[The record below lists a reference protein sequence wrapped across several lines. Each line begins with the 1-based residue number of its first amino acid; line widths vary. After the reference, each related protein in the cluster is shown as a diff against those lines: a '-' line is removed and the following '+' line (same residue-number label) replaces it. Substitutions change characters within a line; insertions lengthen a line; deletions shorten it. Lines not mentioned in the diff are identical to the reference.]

1 MIWEWALDAPSKEE
15 SMTPNPMVAM
25 AAPAPDTRYA
35 PREMPRVGGR
45 NEGRSFEERL
55 NQAQAKSKPAST
67 SKGVAETK
75 PQDKPEVPAES
86 STESSPKGE
95 VSTEDMVAKT
105 PEEPAAAQ
113 AQPVIVPA
121 APVSELASVAVMTA
135 AIPAPQTPVAEVPE
149 EAVPTPAQAVVQG
162 AVAEG
167 AEAADP
173 ALTAAIVKA
182 LAPQG
187 KQDALTKTE
196 EATKSAEDAEEAE
209 AAEVAEPAKPA
220 VPVKPVAR
228 QAVPSSLDGLRA
240 EKGLM
245 SLRESLD
252 GAPRTEMT
260 PAPAKNESRPIPA
273 SLDEVTA
280 SVVEEAAPATA
291 SVKPWEI
298 AEPVRVAAEVSGPK
312 TESATIKAEPV
323 PVKEAIRQTFV
334 QVQKTPDRP
343 AELKLQ
349 LNPEHLGRMEVRV
362 QAHEGAV
369 SAVIRVEHAGVRDLV
384 ENQLA
389 ALRTSL
395 AEQGIKID
403 RLEVSVSQQGPRDQ
417 QAAAGFEFGRQAF
430 GQEGQPDPS
439 GQQNQGQTRHTGW
452 EAWAAGESEDPLVP
466 EAIAASGFD
475 AQA

>member
-1 MIWEWALDAPSKEE
+1 
-15 SMTPNPMVAM
+15 MTPNPMVAM
-25 AAPAPDTRYA
+25 PAPAPETRYA

-45 NEGRSFEERL
+45 SEGRSFEERL
-55 NQAQAKSKPAST
+55 NQAQAKSKPGST

-75 PQDKPEVPAES
+75 PQDKPEVAPES
-86 STESSPKGE
+86 PSESAPKGE
-95 VSTEDMVAKT
+95 AKTEEQVAKT
-105 PEEPAAAQ
+105 PEEPTAEQ
-113 AQPVIVPA
+113 AQPAPIPA

-135 AIPAPQTPVAEVPE
+135 AVPAPQAPVTEVPE
-149 EAVPTPAQAVVQG
+149 SAAPVAAAAAQQG
-162 AVAEG
+162 AIAEG
-167 AEAADP
+167 KEAADP
-173 ALTAAIVKA
+173 LLTTAIAKA
-182 LAPQG
+182 VAPQG
-187 KQDALTKTE
+187 KPEAIAKTG
-196 EATKSAEDAEEAE
+196 EAAKPAQDAEEAE
-209 AAEVAEPAKPA
+209 ATESTESTESTEPAKAA

-228 QAVPSSLDGLRA
+228 QAVPSTLDGLRA

-260 PAPAKNESRPIPA
+260 LAPAKNESRPLPV

-280 SVVEEAAPATA
+280 AVVDEAAPETD

-298 AEPVRVAAEVSGPK
+298 SQPVRVAAEVSGPK
-312 TESATIKAEPV
+312 SESAVIKAEPV
-323 PVKEAIRQTFV
+323 PVKEAIRQTFM

-403 RLEVSVSQQGPRDQ
+403 RLEVSVSQQGQRDQ

-430 GQEGQPDPS
+430 GREGQPDSS
-439 GQQNQGQTRHTGW
+439 GQQNQGHARQTGW
-452 EAWAAGESEDPLVP
+452 DAWSGSETEDLPHP
-466 EAIAASGFD
+466 EALAASGFD

>member
-1 MIWEWALDAPSKEE
+1 
-15 SMTPNPMVAM
+15 MTPNPMVAM
-25 AAPAPDTRYA
+25 PAPAPETRYA

-45 NEGRSFEERL
+45 TEGRSFEERL
-55 NQAQAKSKPAST
+55 NQAQAKSKPGST

-75 PQDKPEVPAES
+75 PQDRPEVAPES
-86 STESSPKGE
+86 SSESAPKGE
-95 VSTEDMVAKT
+95 AKTEEQVAKA
-105 PEEPAAAQ
+105 PEEPTAEQAQ
-113 AQPVIVPA
+113 AAPIPA

-135 AIPAPQTPVAEVPE
+135 AVPAPQAPVAEVPA
-149 EAVPTPAQAVVQG
+149 EAAPVVAAEVPQG

-167 AEAADP
+167 KEAADP
-173 ALTAAIVKA
+173 LLTTAIAKA
-182 LAPQG
+182 VAPQG
-187 KQDALTKTE
+187 KPEAIAKTG
-196 EATKSAEDAEEAE
+196 EAAKPAQDAEEAE
-209 AAEVAEPAKPA
+209 AAESTELTEPAKAA

-228 QAVPSSLDGLRA
+228 QAVQSTLDGLRA

-260 PAPAKNESRPIPA
+260 LAPAKNESRPLPV

-280 SVVEEAAPATA
+280 AVVDEAAPETD

-298 AEPVRVAAEVSGPK
+298 SQPVRVAAEVSGPK
-312 TESATIKAEPV
+312 SESAAIKAEPV
-323 PVKEAIRQTFV
+323 PVKEAIRQTFM

-362 QAHEGAV
+362 HAHEGAV

-403 RLEVSVSQQGPRDQ
+403 RLEVSVSQQGARDQ

-430 GQEGQPDPS
+430 GREGQPDSS
-439 GQQNQGQTRHTGW
+439 GQQNQGHSRQTGW
-452 EAWAAGESEDPLVP
+452 DAWSGGETEDLPHP